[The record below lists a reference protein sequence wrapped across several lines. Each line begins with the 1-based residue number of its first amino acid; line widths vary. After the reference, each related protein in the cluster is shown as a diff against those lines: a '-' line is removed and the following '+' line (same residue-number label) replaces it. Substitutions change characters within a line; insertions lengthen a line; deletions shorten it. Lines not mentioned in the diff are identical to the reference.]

1 MPTAMIGQNPLCD
14 GQVLIEGEVLMAL
27 GTYRQ
32 QKLSDAEAG
41 GLLLGFRRGPHLHVT
56 ACTQPFP
63 ADKRTRTSFNRGC
76 AGHAEI
82 AYKRWRASQERMDY
96 LGEWHSHPEAKAS
109 PSGIDLREWRKLLGD
124 RRDALFFLV
133 VGIDRHWFGVGMQTR
148 IEPISMRRAGDE
160 PLQAPTFAAHD
171 ENCSHR

>member
-14 GQVLIEGEVLMAL
+14 GQVLIEGEVLIAL
-27 GTYRQ
+27 DTYRQ
-32 QKLSDAEAG
+32 HKSSDAEAG
-41 GLLLGFRRGPHLHVT
+41 GLLLGFRRGSHLHVT

-63 ADKRTRTSFNRGC
+63 ADKRTRTSFKRTC

-82 AYKRWRASQERMDY
+82 AYTRWRTSQERMDY

-124 RRDALFFLV
+124 RRDALFFLI
-133 VGIDRHWFGVGMQTR
+133 VGINKHWFGIGMQSR
-148 IEPISMRRAGDE
+148 IEPMSMRSAGNE
-160 PLQAPTFAAHD
+160 QLQAATSAARD

>member
-1 MPTAMIGQNPLCD
+1 MIGQNPLYD

-56 ACTQPFP
+56 TCTQPFP
-63 ADKRTRTSFNRGC
+63 ADKRTRTSFKRGC
-76 AGHAEI
+76 AGHAAI

-96 LGEWHSHPEAKAS
+96 LGEWHSHPETQAS
-109 PSGIDLREWRKLLGD
+109 PSGIDLREWRKLLED
-124 RRDALFFLV
+124 RRDALFFLI
-133 VGIDRHWFGVGMQTR
+133 VGIDRHWYGVGMQSR
-148 IEPISMRRAGDE
+148 IEPIAMRSAGNE
-160 PLQAPTFAAHD
+160 LLQASMDAAHG
-171 ENCSHR
+171 ENRRRR